1 MTTYDPEAAFE
12 FARLAELEINTGTM
26 AADMPSL
33 TAVVQDVLPI
43 KHLVMCTGSGIGE
56 FKARGTT
63 GDDPEVTVVGAGES
77 LAGGIFRGFKER
89 HEIIIDRTHG
99 IEAARIAIG
108 AVLQSTS
115 TKTYARWVPV
125 RDCTAVDMDA
135 LEQAYPLL
143 EDIRIALDATD
154 VPDIS
159 EVARIVQSHQLDPV
173 LADAVRM
180 MLQTRLKPFDL
191 WEKLCT
197 QEEVV
202 GFEADEIQYL
212 NYPGPVAFS
221 LSPDDSFVVSTFK
234 GTQCVL
240 CVSRQCPDTETWLLL
255 VRPDISA
262 DYQPLVLDRHI

>member
-12 FARLAELEINTGTM
+12 FARLAELEINAGTM
-26 AADMPSL
+26 AADMPAL
-33 TAVVQDVLPI
+33 TEVVQDVLPI

-89 HEIIIDRTHG
+89 HEIIIDPTHG

-125 RDCTAVDMDA
+125 RECTAVDMDA
-135 LEQAYPLL
+135 LEQTYPLL

-154 VPDIS
+154 IPDMS
-159 EVARIVQSHQLDPV
+159 EVACIIQSHKLDPV

-191 WEKLCT
+191 WERLYS
-197 QEEVV
+197 QEEIV
-202 GFEADEIQYL
+202 GFSADKLVYRG
-212 NYPGPVAFS
+212 YPVPVGFT
-221 LSPDDSFVVSTFK
+221 LSPEDHFAVSTFS
-234 GTQCVL
+234 GNQSVL
-240 CVSRQCPDTETWLLL
+240 SVSRNCPDGAAWILL